1 MSLDAYYMRSY
12 ESDLLFFCMN
22 LNRCVREGALGF
34 CSVCSYDACACGPYV
49 RAMFCVW
56 LKQLLC
62 VPLFFVLKADVLM
75 EHDDDDANLV
85 GLVCN
90 RCGKWSWGRE
100 PSQIPRLAEWQLMHN
115 PPGSDRPG
123 WLVTNDTDYSMAFLC
138 SLVRNLMSV
147 RMRVLYHLMILVVVV
162 ILLVFSYMFLQHVTQ
177 RDQNKLSIIKHI
189 KP

>member
-1 MSLDAYYMRSY
+1 MKAMKAMKAVKGKGKGK
-12 ESDLLFFCMN
+12 CKAMN
-22 LNRCVREGALGF
+22 GK
-34 CSVCSYDACACGPYV
+34 
-49 RAMFCVW
+49 AMKTLTAMKGKGKC
-56 LKQLLC
+56 
-62 VPLFFVLKADVLM
+62 KAMNGKAMKAMKAMKGKGKGDELM

-90 RCGKWSWGRE
+90 WCGEWSWGRE

-123 WLVTNDTDYSMAFLC
+123 WLVTNDTDYSLQFVC

-147 RMRVLYHLMILVVVV
+147 RMRVLYHLMILVVGHSAR
-162 ILLVFSYMFLQHVTQ
+162 IFIHVPTACDTARPKQ
-177 RDQNKLSIIKHI
+177 TFHYKTYKDI

>member
-123 WLVTNDTDYSMAFLC
+123 WLVTNDTDYSMTFLC

-177 RDQNKLSIIKHI
+177 RDQNKLSITKHI
-189 KP
+189 KT